1 MQHLHQLYALTKRN
15 VIVRYKHSVLGFL
28 WGFLKPLI
36 YLLIFIVIFSAQFSS
51 VNHYVLYATSGI
63 LFWFFF
69 SNITAQGIQSIIGSA
84 GILKSIRIPSLLL
97 PLAEVGSELFNLSLA
112 LVVYFILMQFFGMVY
127 TFQLLWLIP
136 ILLIFTTFTFSITL
150 LLAALNVYLRDV
162 GILWNTIQPAIF
174 YLTPIAY
181 TEELIPARFSFIIK
195 ANPIYYFIKLFRAPL
210 YHGTAP
216 DFNLFILCSGFSV
229 GLLFVSLFIFNR
241 LKNQFI
247 TAI

>member
-15 VIVRYKHSVLGFL
+15 VIIRYKHSVLGFL

-36 YLLIFIVIFSAQFSS
+36 YLLIFIVIFSAQFTS
-51 VNHYVLYATSGI
+51 VNNYVLYATSGI

-84 GILKSIRIPSLLL
+84 GILKSIRIPSLLF
-97 PLAEVGSELFNLSLA
+97 PLAEVCSELFNLGLA
-112 LVVYFILMQFFGMVY
+112 LIVYFILMQFFGMVY

-150 LLAALNVYLRDV
+150 LLSALNVYLRDV

-210 YHGTAP
+210 YHGVAP
-216 DFNLFILCSGFSV
+216 DFKLLFLCAGFSV
-229 GLLFVSLFIFNR
+229 GLLLLSLFIFNR

>member
-51 VNHYVLYATSGI
+51 VNNYVLYATSGI

-84 GILKSIRIPSLLL
+84 GILKSIRIPSLLF
-97 PLAEVGSELFNLSLA
+97 PLAEVGSELFNLALA

-127 TFQLLWLIP
+127 TFQLLWIIP
-136 ILLIFTTFTFSITL
+136 ILLIFTLFTFSITL

-216 DFNLFILCSGFSV
+216 DFKLFLLCGSFSV
-229 GLLFVSLFIFNR
+229 GLLLVSLFIFNR